1 MNASHNTT
9 HSIVANTYSV
19 LVVKTDYESKWSA
32 IEILTG
38 DERILKCCL
47 SGWLNDLL
55 KFDSCE
61 LQDKNH
67 QCLVY
72 AVKKQVQD
80 FMEPS
85 CNLRAKPHKPQ
96 QIASYCDHYNMAT

>member
-1 MNASHNTT
+1 MNASHDTT
-9 HSIVANTYSV
+9 HSKVANTYSV
-19 LVVKTDYESKWSA
+19 LVVKTDYQSKWSA

-55 KFDSCE
+55 EFDSCE

-67 QCLVY
+67 QY
-72 AVKKQVQD
+72 IAYMVKKQVFSMQ
-80 FMEPS
+80 EV
-85 CNLRAKPHKPQ
+85 AH
-96 QIASYCDHYNMAT
+96 